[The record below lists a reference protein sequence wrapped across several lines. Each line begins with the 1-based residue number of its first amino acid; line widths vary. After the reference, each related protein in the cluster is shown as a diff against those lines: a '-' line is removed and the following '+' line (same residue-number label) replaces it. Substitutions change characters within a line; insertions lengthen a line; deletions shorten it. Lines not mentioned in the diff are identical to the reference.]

1 MKKHKT
7 KSLHHS
13 LGTALLSLSLLLT
26 PAGTALNA
34 LPSAYAAQAA
44 VIRGTNVNVRA
55 AASTSSQLVTSLGN
69 NSSVT
74 ILGQTTGSDG
84 KVWYQIFAGGVS
96 GYVRSDLVSTQTVA
110 YTTDANFEAYLAQ
123 QGFPESYK
131 AGLRSLHAQHP
142 TWIFNA
148 VQTGLDW
155 NTAVAYEL
163 QGTSSLVETGSK
175 SSWKSTDAGKF
186 DWTTST
192 WPGFDGATWVG
203 ASQKIVAYFMD
214 PRNFLDDSY
223 VFQFAAH
230 DYNPE
235 IQTIDGLRSMLK
247 GTFLEGQVA
256 IDASSPLYAAAAA
269 AQGLS
274 ASTNAMSGQTVTD
287 ASIGTATQTGSGESL
302 LGYEGPGATGAANIS
317 DAAQASAA
325 ATTIT
330 AGNVLEG
337 TDSMSTTVMPGS
349 GGPGTGNAT
358 TGTSNTTNMMT
369 GAVTVSYA
377 DIIMEA
383 AEQSKVSPYVLA
395 AMIIQEQGTKGS
407 SGSISGAT
415 GYYNFFNVG
424 AYAAN
429 GMTAVERGLWYAA
442 QSGSYN
448 RPWNTPEKA
457 IVGGALFY
465 AQNYL
470 VAGQNTLYLKRFNVQ
485 GSNMFKHQYMTNTAG
500 AAEEGKSLGKA
511 YNDTM
516 RAGVLVFNIPVYNG
530 MPETACPM
538 PTKDGNPNNKL
549 QYLAVDGFT
558 LTPSF
563 NLDTTSYTLVVD
575 PSVQM
580 VNVSAVAYHSAA
592 QISGVGQILLDTPTK
607 TVTIT
612 VTAQNGDQRNYQ
624 ITISQAAGG
633 QLAGTMQMGM
643 TGSSSVSLQTGGT
656 MPGMTTTATATDAQT
671 AMVGERPTGT
681 VVTDVV
687 AGTNGPM

>member
-7 KSLHHS
+7 KSIHHS

-74 ILGQTTGSDG
+74 ILGQTTDSDG
-84 KVWYQIFAGGVS
+84 KVWYQISAGGVS

-203 ASQKIVAYFMD
+203 ASQEIVAYFMD

-511 YNDTM
+511 YTDTM
-516 RAGVLVFNIPVYNG
+516 RAGILVFNIPVYNG
-530 MPETACPM
+530 MPETPCPM

-563 NLDTTSYTLVVD
+563 NLDTSSYTLVVD

-580 VNVSAVAYHSAA
+580 VNVSAAAYHSAA
-592 QISGVGQILLDTPTK
+592 QISGAGQILLDTPMK
-607 TVTIT
+607 VVTIT

-624 ITISQAAGG
+624 ITISQSAGG
-633 QLAGTMQMGM
+633 QLGNTMQMGT
-643 TGSSSVSLQTGGT
+643 TGSSAVSLQTGMT
-656 MPGMTTTATATDAQT
+656 MPGMTTTVTDAQT
-671 AMVGERPTGT
+671 PAVGVSPTGT

>member
-7 KSLHHS
+7 KSLQHS
-13 LGTALLSLSLLLT
+13 VGTALLSLCLLLT

-34 LPSAYAAQAA
+34 LPSAYAAQSA
-44 VIRGTNVNVRA
+44 VIRGTNVNVRSS
-55 AASTSSQLVTSLGN
+55 ASTSSQLLTSLGN
-69 NSSVT
+69 NTTVS
-74 ILGQTTGSDG
+74 ILNQTTGSDG
-84 KVWYQIFAGGVS
+84 KVWYQISAGGVT
-96 GYVRSDLVSTQTVA
+96 GYVRSDLVSTQSVA

-131 AGLRSLHAQHP
+131 AGLRTLHAQHP

-155 NTAVAYEL
+155 NTAVASEL

-186 DWTTST
+186 DWTSST

-203 ASQKIVAYFMD
+203 ASREIVAYFMD

-223 VFQFAAH
+223 VFQFAVH
-230 DYNPE
+230 DYNAE
-235 IQTIDGLRSMLK
+235 LQTIDGLRSMLQ
-247 GTFLEGQVA
+247 GTFLSGQVA
-256 IDASSPLYAAAAA
+256 IDASSPLYAAAVA

-274 ASTNAMSGQTVTD
+274 ASTNAVGGQTVTD
-287 ASIGTATQTGSGESL
+287 AGSGTTTQTGSGESL
-302 LGYEGPGATGAANIS
+302 LGYEGPGAKSAANASS
-317 DAAQASAA
+317 DTQAPAG
-325 ATTIT
+325 TTAIT
-330 AGNVLEG
+330 ATNVLEG
-337 TDSMSTTVMPGS
+337 TDSMSTSVMPGTS
-349 GGPGTGNAT
+349 GPGMGNAAMGT
-358 TGTSNTTNMMT
+358 TNATNMMGGT
-369 GAVTVSYA
+369 VTVSYA
-377 DIIMEA
+377 DILMEA
-383 AEQSKVSPYVLA
+383 AEQSKVSPYMLA
-395 AMIIQEQGTKGS
+395 AMILQEQGSKGT

-415 GYYNFFNVG
+415 GYYNYFNVG

-470 VAGQNTLYLKRFNVQ
+470 SAGQNTLYLKRFNVQ

-500 AAEEGKSLGKA
+500 AAEEGKNLGKA
-511 YNDTM
+511 YTDTM
-516 RAGVLVFNIPVYNG
+516 RAGILVFNIPVYNG
-530 MPETACPM
+530 MPETPCPM

-592 QISGVGQILLDTPTK
+592 QISGAGQILLDTPAK
-607 TVTIT
+607 VVTIT

-624 ITISQAAGG
+624 ITISQSAGG
-633 QLAGTMQMGM
+633 QLGNTLQMGM
-643 TGSSSVSLQTGGT
+643 TGSSDVSLQTGT
-656 MPGMTTTATATDAQT
+656 SMPGMTTTVTGAQT
-671 AMVGERPTGT
+671 PAVGVSPTGT

>member
-203 ASQKIVAYFMD
+203 ASQEIVAYFMD

>member
-7 KSLHHS
+7 KSLQHS
-13 LGTALLSLSLLLT
+13 VGTALLSLCLLLT

-44 VIRGTNVNVRA
+44 VIRGTNVNVRSS
-55 AASTSSQLVTSLGN
+55 ASTSSQLLTSLGN
-69 NSSVT
+69 NTTVS
-74 ILGQTTGSDG
+74 ILNQTTGSDG
-84 KVWYQIFAGGVS
+84 KVWYQISAGGVT
-96 GYVRSDLVSTQTVA
+96 GYVRSDLVSTQSVA

-131 AGLRSLHAQHP
+131 AGLRTLHAQHP

-155 NTAVAYEL
+155 NTAVASEL

-186 DWTTST
+186 DWTSST

-203 ASQKIVAYFMD
+203 ASREIVAYFMD

-223 VFQFAAH
+223 VFQFAVH
-230 DYNPE
+230 DYNAE
-235 IQTIDGLRSMLK
+235 LQTIDGLRSMLQ
-247 GTFLEGQVA
+247 GTFLSGQVA
-256 IDASSPLYAAAAA
+256 IDASSPLYAAAVA

-274 ASTNAMSGQTVTD
+274 ASTNAVGGQTVTD
-287 ASIGTATQTGSGESL
+287 AGSGTTTQTGSGESL
-302 LGYEGPGATGAANIS
+302 LGYEGPGAKSAANASS
-317 DAAQASAA
+317 DTQAPAG
-325 ATTIT
+325 TTAIT
-330 AGNVLEG
+330 ATNVLEG
-337 TDSMSTTVMPGS
+337 TDSMSTSVMPGTS
-349 GGPGTGNAT
+349 GPGMGNAAMGT
-358 TGTSNTTNMMT
+358 TNATNMMGGT
-369 GAVTVSYA
+369 VTVSYA
-377 DIIMEA
+377 DILMEA
-383 AEQSKVSPYVLA
+383 AEQSKVSPYMLA
-395 AMIIQEQGTKGS
+395 AMILQEQGSKGT

-415 GYYNFFNVG
+415 GYYNYFNVG

-470 VAGQNTLYLKRFNVQ
+470 SAGQNTLYLKRFNVQ

-500 AAEEGKSLGKA
+500 AAEEGKNLGKA
-511 YNDTM
+511 YTDTM
-516 RAGVLVFNIPVYNG
+516 RAGILVFNIPVYNG
-530 MPETACPM
+530 MPETPCPM

-592 QISGVGQILLDTPTK
+592 QISGAGQILLDTPTK
-607 TVTIT
+607 VVTIT

-624 ITISQAAGG
+624 ITISQSAGG
-633 QLAGTMQMGM
+633 QLGNTLQMGM
-643 TGSSSVSLQTGGT
+643 TGSSDVSLQTGT
-656 MPGMTTTATATDAQT
+656 SMPGMTTTVTGAQT
-671 AMVGERPTGT
+671 PAVGVSPTGT